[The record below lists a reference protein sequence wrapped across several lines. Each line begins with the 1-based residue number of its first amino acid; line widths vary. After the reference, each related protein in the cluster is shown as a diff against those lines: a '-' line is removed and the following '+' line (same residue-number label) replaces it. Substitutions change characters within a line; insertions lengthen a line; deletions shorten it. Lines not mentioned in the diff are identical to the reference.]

1 MSIEVPHLKIP
12 DNKIEEILEQTD
24 LYNLINEV
32 VPLNKASGTSFKGLC
47 PFHTEKTASFNV
59 HPDKGYFHCFGCG
72 EGGNAISF
80 AMKYHGLSF
89 PDAVR
94 MLGERCGV
102 EIEYEQSAA
111 SKDAKDIVA
120 LHDELILDSRK
131 FLYSAEGKKAL
142 AYLYERKFSDKLLE
156 EFQVGYF
163 PAKVDVNKYIR
174 KYNKSLLINSGLFKE
189 GRYGLYLMF
198 YDRVTIPVS
207 GVTGKTIAFSGRTI
221 TGQQPKYIN
230 SPETEIFKKRRVLFN
245 MDKAKLSIRKM
256 EYAMVVEGYFDVM
269 RLHEYG
275 YGNCVASMGTSLTA
289 EHIALLRRYTG
300 DIYMLFDGDD
310 AGYNSAL
317 KSLETFLKADTFPY
331 VVFLPQ
337 GEDPDTFLDKHG
349 KEGFEELVGSKKDLF
364 LFAAEVL
371 LKKSKDFNSKLRY
384 LDKMKD
390 MLTNVKSPY
399 RKDHYAEKLAVMF
412 QVDENTLRK
421 DIDISAAKTTFKKM
435 GQSTGYSRNEGRG
448 VTYFCERDF
457 IAALVQLPEDVAL
470 NYTDNILPEYF
481 NDRKMSEIYKKVLD
495 VLSNGDNINVLLST
509 PDIAKE
515 LSPVIVNDLNSDL
528 YRSAAASREKILAN
542 SVKDSMN
549 RKIKDTAD
557 MDEKRRLIIEKF
569 NTKKKLQGTSDPE
582 E

>member
-1 MSIEVPHLKIP
+1 MRIP
-12 DNKIEEILEQTD
+12 DAKIEEILEQTD
-24 LYNLINEV
+24 LYNLVNEV
-32 VPLNKASGTSFKGLC
+32 VPLRKSSGTSFKGLC
-47 PFHTEKTASFNV
+47 PFHTEKTPSFNV
-59 HPDKGYFHCFGCG
+59 HPDRGFYHCFGCG

-80 AMKYHGLSF
+80 VMKYHGLSF

-102 EIEYEQSAA
+102 EIELEQSAA
-111 SKDAKDIVA
+111 SQDAKDIVS
-120 LHDELILDSRK
+120 LHDELIIDSRK
-131 FLYSAEGKKAL
+131 YLYSPDGKKAL
-142 AYLYERKFSDKLLE
+142 QYLYERKFSDKLLE
-156 EFQVGYF
+156 EYQVGYF
-163 PAKVDVNKYIR
+163 PAKMDVTKYIR
-174 KYNKSLLINSGLFKE
+174 KYDKSVMLNSGLFKE

-198 YDRVTIPVS
+198 YDRVTIPVK
-207 GVTGKTIAFSGRTI
+207 GVTGKTIAFSGRTVS
-221 TGQQPKYIN
+221 GQQPKYIN

-245 MDKAKLSIRKM
+245 MDKAKTALRKM
-256 EYAMVVEGYFDVM
+256 EFAMVVEGYFDVM

-275 YGNCVASMGTSLTA
+275 YGNCVASMGTSLTP
-289 EHIALLRRYTG
+289 EHVSLLRRYTG
-300 DIYMLFDGDD
+300 DIYMLFDGDQ
-310 AGYNSAL
+310 AGYTSAL
-317 KSLETFLKADTFPY
+317 KSLETFLKAETFPY
-331 VVFLPQ
+331 VIFLPE
-337 GEDPDTFLDKHG
+337 GDDPDTFLDKHG
-349 KEGFEELVGSKKDLF
+349 KEGFEELLGSKKDLF
-364 LFAAEVL
+364 LFAAEAL
-371 LKKSKDFNSKLRY
+371 LKKSKDFNAKLRS
-384 LDKMKD
+384 LDKLKN
-390 MLTNVKSPY
+390 MLITIKSPY
-399 RKDHYAEKLAVMF
+399 RKDHYAEKLAVMY
-412 QVDENTLRK
+412 QIDENTLRK
-421 DIDISAAKTTFKKM
+421 DIDISAAKTTLRKT
-435 GQSTGYSRNEGRG
+435 GEAAGYSRREERG

-549 RKIKDTAD
+549 RKIKDAAD